1 MQFCAY
7 HLEVQA
13 VPQEY
18 HDDGTMT
25 LGEPHWVKMED
36 ITRGD
41 VLPHEAWN
49 AVDDAIDEKCKAEDA
64 ARRLAAAPTAGKA

>member
-1 MQFCAY
+1 
-7 HLEVQA
+7 
-13 VPQEY
+13 
-18 HDDGTMT
+18 
-25 LGEPHWVKMED
+25 MED